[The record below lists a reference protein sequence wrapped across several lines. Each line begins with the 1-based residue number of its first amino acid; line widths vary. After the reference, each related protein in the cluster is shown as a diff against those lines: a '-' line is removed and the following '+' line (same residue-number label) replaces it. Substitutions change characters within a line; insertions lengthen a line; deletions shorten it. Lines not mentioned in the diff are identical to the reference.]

1 MTNEASS
8 NAIIGN
14 TLRIIASGEYHPGAE
29 LTQKM
34 ASYIIELE
42 QKLTDMAVQ
51 LANAESKCS
60 ELVAEN
66 AGLKNPD
73 NWLSQSDYGYEASEV
88 ATQNGATEDESLRAG
103 MIAIIN
109 RIGTPATD
117 TFLAEVRAQGVDSA
131 IEHLHKKFE
140 GTGNI
145 GVPVMALEYFA
156 AQIRKGAAL

>member
-51 LANAESKCS
+51 LANAESKCR
-60 ELVAEN
+60 ELASKAMKLVC
-66 AGLKNPD
+66 
-73 NWLSQSDYGYEASEV
+73 EASLV
-88 ATQNGATEDESLRAG
+88 YSKYNDTQMPDRGL
-103 MIAIIN
+103 
-109 RIGTPATD
+109 
-117 TFLAEVRAQGVDSA
+117 VDMQTLQ
-131 IEHLHKKFE
+131 EMHDLC
-140 GTGNI
+140 
-145 GVPVMALEYFA
+145 
-156 AQIRKGAAL
+156 KGAAQ

>member
-51 LANAESKCS
+51 LDNAESKCRELS
-60 ELVAEN
+60 SKAMELVC
-66 AGLKNPD
+66 
-73 NWLSQSDYGYEASEV
+73 EASLVYSKYNVRRCQTVTLSICRLFRKCTTCAKEQPNDS
-88 ATQNGATEDESLRAG
+88 TQQTGADCQNQKADREL
-103 MIAIIN
+103 
-109 RIGTPATD
+109 
-117 TFLAEVRAQGVDSA
+117 
-131 IEHLHKKFE
+131 
-140 GTGNI
+140 
-145 GVPVMALEYFA
+145 
-156 AQIRKGAAL
+156 